1 MLALAIRH
9 SPLFSLDI
17 VFSKA
22 ERYPQAG
29 QNGWYFQVTCAVP
42 HSKGRFT
49 YEGHDICFE
58 LDAFERFSQQLEA
71 MRAGKAANAEL
82 VEAGRMLTLELTVEG
97 RRTKCSVRIRE
108 AQAGNDMT
116 VLSAAFG
123 VDYDL
128 FVNKLSD
135 DLREFNRKLRE
146 SRAQLERDSSAT

>member
-1 MLALAIRH
+1 MVDKTSLALPIRY

-22 ERYPQAG
+22 ERYLRAG
-29 QNGWYFQVTCAVP
+29 HEGWYFHVTCAVP

-58 LDAFERFSQQLEA
+58 LDAFERFGQQLEA
-71 MRAGKAANAEL
+71 MRAGKAASAEL
-82 VEAGRMLTLELTVEG
+82 AEAGRMLTLELSVEA
-97 RRTKCSVRIRE
+97 RRTKCCVRIRE

-128 FVNKLSD
+128 FVNELSH

-146 SRAQLERDSSAT
+146 IRPQPV